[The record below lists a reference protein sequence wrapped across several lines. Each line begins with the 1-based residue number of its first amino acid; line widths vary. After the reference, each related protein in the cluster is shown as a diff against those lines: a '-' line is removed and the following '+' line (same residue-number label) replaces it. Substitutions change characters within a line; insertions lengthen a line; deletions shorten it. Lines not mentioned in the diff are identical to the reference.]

1 MGKLANI
8 LPLLCLA
15 KKSLI
20 RMGLGMLLLEVY
32 INFHPFKELEKFLN
46 VLLFIG
52 FISQLLQGRPM
63 EICAR
68 CGIWAATQI
77 IQQDGC
83 SLPADLEIPDDFRP
97 SSS

>member
-1 MGKLANI
+1 MEKLANI

-15 KKSLI
+15 KKSSIL
-20 RMGLGMLLLEVY
+20 MEPGMLLLEVD
-32 INFHPFKELEKFLN
+32 IILHAFKELEEFLN
-46 VLLFIG
+46 FLLIIG

-63 EICAR
+63 EICVR

-83 SLPADLEIPDDFRP
+83 SLPADLEIPDDCRP

>member
-15 KKSLI
+15 KKSSI
-20 RMGLGMLLLEVY
+20 RMELGMLLLEVY
-32 INFHPFKELEKFLN
+32 IHFHPFKELEKLLN
-46 VLLFIG
+46 VLLYIG
-52 FISQLLQGRPM
+52 FISQLLQGRQM
-63 EICAR
+63 EICVR

-83 SLPADLEIPDDFRP
+83 SLPADLEIPEDFRP